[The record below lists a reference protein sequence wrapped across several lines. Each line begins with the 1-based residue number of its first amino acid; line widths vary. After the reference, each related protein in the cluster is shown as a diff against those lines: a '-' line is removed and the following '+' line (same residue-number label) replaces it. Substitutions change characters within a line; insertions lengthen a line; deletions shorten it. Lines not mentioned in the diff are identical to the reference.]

1 MSALLPTRRRL
12 TMAVLGALFG
22 ASLGVP
28 PGARAQDST
37 AAPPAS
43 PATVAHCDSLLRNT
57 ATDSERVVV
66 RMVLGREDGGPLPEQ
81 IAMLALQEIGTRF
94 RPPQPFQIPVFAS
107 GPARMRNFRPMT
119 DPAGELRTPLIH
131 GVYGVV
137 VGRTGE
143 GRRPDVLLE
152 SLVPGLD
159 STVIATLREVGAE
172 RAFPYLPDEIG
183 GDSIVLQLRLT
194 SMPPTS
200 SGTSVDLFVSYF
212 PRFPV
217 VDAAIVEA
225 PAPEFPAEE
234 KEQRITGD
242 VLLQVVVAVDG
253 RPYPST
259 VEIMQGTTF
268 GFIRAAL
275 AALSRMRWT
284 PARVLDCPVPQ
295 QVMVPFHFGAAT
307 RASASASPESTVM
320 IP

>member
-1 MSALLPTRRRL
+1 MSALLPRRGRLTTRR
-12 TMAVLGALFG
+12 LGLFIT
-22 ASLGVP
+22 ASLGITA
-28 PGARAQDST
+28 GARAQDST
-37 AAPPAS
+37 AARPVS
-43 PATVAHCDSLLRNT
+43 PAVVAHCDSLLRNT
-57 ATDSERVVV
+57 AADSERVVV
-66 RMVLGREDGGPLPEQ
+66 RMVLGREDGGPLPEPV
-81 IAMLALQEIGTRF
+81 AMLALQEIGTRF

-107 GPARMRNFRPMT
+107 GPARLRNFRPLT

-131 GVYGVV
+131 GVYAVV

-159 STVIATLREVGAE
+159 SAVIATLAEVGAE

-194 SMPPTS
+194 SMPPAS
-200 SGTSVDLFVSYF
+200 SGTAVDLFVSHF

-217 VDAAIVEA
+217 VDAAVVEA

-234 KEQRITGD
+234 KQQGITGD

-253 RPYPST
+253 RPYLST

-268 GFIRAAL
+268 GFIRSAL

-295 QVMVPFHFGAAT
+295 QVMVPFHFGDAVLEVEAKP
-307 RASASASPESTVM
+307 RH
-320 IP
+320 

>member
-1 MSALLPTRRRL
+1 MSATVVTRSRL
-12 TMAVLGALFG
+12 TVLGLGALVA
-22 ASLGVP
+22 ASLGIP
-28 PGARAQDST
+28 PGVRAQDST
-37 AAPPAS
+37 AARPAS
-43 PATVAHCDSLLRNT
+43 PPIVAHCDSLLRNT

-66 RMVLGREDGGPLPEQ
+66 RMVLGREDGGPLPEE

-107 GPARMRNFRPMT
+107 GPARLRNFRPLT

-159 STVIATLREVGAE
+159 SAVIATLREVSAE
-172 RAFPYLPDEIG
+172 RAFPYLPDEIA
-183 GDSIVLQLRLT
+183 GDSIVLHLRLT
-194 SMPPTS
+194 SMPPAS
-200 SGTSVDLFVSYF
+200 SGTSVDLFVSHF

-217 VDAAIVEA
+217 VDAALVEA

-234 KEQRITGD
+234 KQEGITGD

-268 GFIRAAL
+268 GFIRSAL

-295 QVMVPFHFGAAT
+295 QVMVPFHFGGATQEDAAEP
-307 RASASASPESTVM
+307 RR
-320 IP
+320 